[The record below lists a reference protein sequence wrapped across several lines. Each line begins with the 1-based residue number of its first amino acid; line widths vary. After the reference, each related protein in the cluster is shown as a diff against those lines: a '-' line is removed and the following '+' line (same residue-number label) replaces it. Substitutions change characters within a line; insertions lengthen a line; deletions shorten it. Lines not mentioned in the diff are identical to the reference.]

1 LNSCRAALAAW
12 AALLAGGT
20 FTGTAQAG
28 SLRYCDRQ
36 AQVSVEQQDQLF
48 RFGAIVKAELEAS
61 KQPLALVARSG
72 LDLSWFGLRYS
83 HAGFSLKD
91 SPNGPWS
98 VRQLYYAC
106 DEQKPRIFDQGI
118 SGFLLGTDNP
128 AEGYVSLVFLPP
140 GEGAPVERT
149 ALSPPQV
156 LQLLAAD
163 YSANAYPWGLRYQ
176 NCNQWVVELLGSA
189 WGSLSLGEPG
199 DEEPSPRQRAQQWL
213 REQGYAPMVV
223 SVFPPLAWASA
234 FVPWLHGE
242 DHPPADRLAGLFRV
256 SMPDAIEAFVRGR
269 VPGATRVEICHAGGR
284 VVIHRG
290 WTSIPDGCLPSPG
303 DEVLSLS

>member
-1 LNSCRAALAAW
+1 LNPRRAALAAW
-12 AALLAGGT
+12 TALVAGGALAG
-20 FTGTAQAG
+20 TAHAA

-36 AQVSVEQQDQLF
+36 AQVSIEQQDQLF

-140 GEGAPVERT
+140 EEGAPVERA
-149 ALSPPQV
+149 ALSRPQV
-156 LQLLAAD
+156 LQMLAAD
-163 YSANAYPWGLRYQ
+163 YSANAYPWSLRYQ
-176 NCNQWVVELLGSA
+176 NCNQWVLELLGSA
-189 WGSLSLGEPG
+189 WAGITLADPV
-199 DEEPSPRQRAQQWL
+199 DEDGPPRQRAQQWL

-234 FVPWLHGE
+234 FVPWLHGD
-242 DHPPADRLAGLFRV
+242 DHPRGDRLAGVYRV
-256 SMPDAIEAFVRGR
+256 SMPDAIEAFVRR
-269 VPGATRVEICHAGGR
+269 RAPGATRVEICHAGRR

-290 WTSIPDGCLPSPG
+290 WSPIPDGCLPEPG
-303 DEVLSLS
+303 DEVLPLE

>member
-1 LNSCRAALAAW
+1 LIPSRAALAALVLC
-12 AALLAGGT
+12 AAAI
-20 FTGTAQAG
+20 GTAQAA

-36 AQVSVEQQDQLF
+36 AQVSVQQQDQLF
-48 RFGAIVKAELEAS
+48 RFGALVKAELEAS

-83 HAGFSLKD
+83 HAGISLKD

-106 DEQKPRIFDQGI
+106 DEQRPRLFDQGI
-118 SGFLLGTDNP
+118 SGFLLGTDKP

-140 GEGAPVERT
+140 EQGAPLART
-149 ALSPPQV
+149 ALSKPQA

-163 YSANAYPWGLRYQ
+163 YSANAYPWSLRYQ
-176 NCNQWVVELLGSA
+176 NCNQWVAELLGSA
-189 WGSLSLGEPG
+189 WGGLDLEGAG
-199 DEEPSPRQRAQQWL
+199 DDATAARQRAQQSL

-234 FVPWLHGE
+234 VVPWLHGE
-242 DHPPADRLAGLFRV
+242 DHPPADRLAGIYRV
-256 SMPDAIEAFVRGR
+256 SMPDAIEAFVRR
-269 VPGATRVEICHAGGR
+269 QAPGATRVELCHAGGR

-290 WTSIPDGCLPSPG
+290 WSAIADGCLPAEG
-303 DEVLSLS
+303 DEVVMLD

>member
-1 LNSCRAALAAW
+1 LISLRAAS
-12 AALLAGGT
+12 AALLFCAAASGA
-20 FTGTAQAG
+20 AQGA

-36 AQVSVEQQDQLF
+36 AQVSIEQQDQLF

-83 HAGFSLKD
+83 HAGISLKD

-106 DEQKPRIFDQGI
+106 DEQRPRIFDQGI

-128 AEGYVSLVFLPP
+128 AEGYVSLVFLRP
-140 GEGAPVERT
+140 EVGAPVERT
-149 ALSPPQV
+149 ALSKPQA

-163 YSANAYPWGLRYQ
+163 YSANAYPWSLRYQ
-176 NCNQWVVELLGSA
+176 NCNQWVAELLGSA
-189 WGSLSLGEPG
+189 WGGLAL
-199 DEEPSPRQRAQQWL
+199 EETGGSSMAARGQAQQWL
-213 REQGYAPMVV
+213 RENGYAPMVV
-223 SVFPPLAWASA
+223 SVFPPFAWASA
-234 FVPWLHGE
+234 FVPWLHSE
-242 DHPPADRLAGLFRV
+242 DHPAADRMAGIYRV
-256 SMPDAIEAFVRGR
+256 SMPDAIEAFVRR
-269 VPGATRVEICHAGGR
+269 RAEGATRVELCHSGRR

-290 WTSIPDGCLPSPG
+290 WSAIPDGCLPAEG
-303 DEVLSLS
+303 DEVVMLD

>member
-1 LNSCRAALAAW
+1 MNLVRAALAALVAC
-12 AALLAGGT
+12 AAAG
-20 FTGTAQAG
+20 GTAQAA

-72 LDLSWFGLRYS
+72 LDLSWIGLRYS
-83 HAGFSLKD
+83 HAGISLKA

-106 DEQKPRIFDQGI
+106 DEQRPRIFDQGI
-118 SGFLLGTDNP
+118 SGFLLGTDKP
-128 AEGYVSLVFLPP
+128 AEGYVSLVFLPAA
-140 GEGAPVERT
+140 EGAQVERT
-149 ALSPPQV
+149 ALSNPQS

-163 YSANAYPWGLRYQ
+163 YSANAYPWSLRYQ
-176 NCNQWVVELLGSA
+176 NCNQWVMELLGSA
-189 WGSLSLGEPG
+189 WGGLALADMGEGAPAAR
-199 DEEPSPRQRAQQWL
+199 RQAQQWL
-213 REQGYAPMVV
+213 RENGYAPMVV

-242 DHPPADRLAGLFRV
+242 DHPREDRLAGIYRV
-256 SMPDAIEAFVRGR
+256 SMPDAIEAFVHNRA
-269 VPGATRVEICHAGGR
+269 PAATRVELCHSGRR

-290 WTSIPDGCLPSPG
+290 WSAIPDGCVPGDG
-303 DEVLSLS
+303 DEVLTLD

>member
-1 LNSCRAALAAW
+1 LIPRRAAW
-12 AALLAGGT
+12 AAWAVLAAGAALAGS
-20 FTGTAQAG
+20 AQAA

-36 AQVSVEQQDQLF
+36 AQVSVGQQDQLF

-106 DEQKPRIFDQGI
+106 DEQRPRIFDQGI

-140 GEGAPVERT
+140 EEGAPVERA
-149 ALSPPQV
+149 ALSAPQA

-176 NCNQWVVELLGSA
+176 NCNQWA
-189 WGSLSLGEPG
+189 PPG
-199 DEEPSPRQRAQQWL
+199 P
-213 REQGYAPMVV
+213 
-223 SVFPPLAWASA
+223 AS
-234 FVPWLHGE
+234 
-242 DHPPADRLAGLFRV
+242 R
-256 SMPDAIEAFVRGR
+256 
-269 VPGATRVEICHAGGR
+269 
-284 VVIHRG
+284 
-290 WTSIPDGCLPSPG
+290 
-303 DEVLSLS
+303 

>member
-1 LNSCRAALAAW
+1 LITLRAALAALVLCG
-12 AALLAGGT
+12 AA
-20 FTGTAQAG
+20 TGTAQAA

-36 AQVSVEQQDQLF
+36 ARVSVEQQDQLF

-83 HAGFSLKD
+83 HAGISLKQ

-106 DEQKPRIFDQGI
+106 DEQRPRIFDQGI

-128 AEGYVSLVFLPP
+128 DEGYVSLVFLPP
-140 GEGAPVERT
+140 EAGAQVERT
-149 ALSPPQV
+149 ALSNPRS

-163 YSANAYPWGLRYQ
+163 YSANAHPWSLRYQ
-176 NCNQWVVELLGSA
+176 NCNQWVMELLGSA
-189 WGSLSLGEPG
+189 WGGLVL
-199 DEEPSPRQRAQQWL
+199 DEAGGSAAQARTQAQQWL
-213 REQGYAPMVV
+213 RENGYAPMVV

-234 FVPWLHGE
+234 FVPWLHGD
-242 DHPPADRLAGLFRV
+242 DHPAEDRFAGIYRV
-256 SMPDAIEAFVRGR
+256 SMPDAIEAFVQRQA
-269 VPGATRVEICHAGGR
+269 PGATRVEICHSGPR

-290 WTSIPDGCLPSPG
+290 WSPIADGCLPGDG
-303 DEVLSLS
+303 DEVILLG